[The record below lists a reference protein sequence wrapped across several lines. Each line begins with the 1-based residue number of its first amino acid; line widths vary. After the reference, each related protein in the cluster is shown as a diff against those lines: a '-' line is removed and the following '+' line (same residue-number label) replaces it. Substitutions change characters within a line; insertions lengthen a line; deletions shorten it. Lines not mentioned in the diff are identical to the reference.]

1 MRIKAPMP
9 RPIPIHGEA
18 FSTYAWHPDM
28 HEDKILR
35 VSKSSLGQFQTC
47 EQQYF
52 IKYVLGVKEPENDNM
67 IRGTNVHDAYEFI
80 LDRSL
85 DVEHAAK
92 LRDEGGYEAVNA
104 YFQSLIPPAQIKKGW
119 DDEYAK
125 PTGEDYRLDEPAHL
139 RRLMEA
145 EARRFMTSA
154 PNAFKPVGNELGV
167 DAIVELDIN
176 GTKVKVHLN
185 GFIDRLFMDNEGN
198 YHVHELKTG
207 MWKDKKTKYE
217 SMAKEMAFYVYMLK
231 KSTQPDFGGV
241 SVSYWGWDHTKGHE
255 NNPNE
260 IYRHIEHV
268 KAGVLMDMLTDL
280 KALVSAHLR
289 YKGDNDGKMFAT
301 KPSGSERYFCEP
313 WCAIK
318 GFCPKYER
326 HMMPH
331 ELRPKKQEGN

>member
-9 RPIPIHGEA
+9 RPIPLVKDLY
-18 FSTYAWHPDM
+18 STYAWHPGMVD
-28 HEDKILR
+28 DKILR
-35 VSKSSLGQFQTC
+35 VSKSSLGAFQTC

-52 IKYVLGVKEPENDNM
+52 IKYPLGVKEPQNDNM
-67 IRGTNVHDAYEFI
+67 VRGTNVHDAYEFI

-85 DVEHAAK
+85 DIEHATK
-92 LRDEGGYEAVNA
+92 LKNEQGYEAVHQ
-104 YFQSLIPPAQIKKGW
+104 YFQSLIPSEQISKGW

-125 PTGEDYRLDEPAHL
+125 PTGNPYALDEPDHL
-139 RRLMEA
+139 RKLMEA
-145 EARRFMTSA
+145 EAKRFMASD
-154 PNAFKPVGNELGV
+154 PQAFKPVGNELGV
-167 DAIVELDIN
+167 DAIVDLDIN
-176 GTKVKVHLN
+176 GTTVKVHLN

-207 MWKDKKTKYE
+207 LWKDKKSKYE
-217 SMAKEMAFYVYMLK
+217 SMSKEMAFYVYMLR
-231 KSTQPDFGGV
+231 KSSQQEFGGANI
-241 SVSYWGWDHTKGHE
+241 SYWGWDHTKGHE
-255 NNPNE
+255 DNNAQ
-260 IYRHIEHV
+260 IYRFIEPV
-268 KAGVLMDMLTDL
+268 RASVIKDMLVDL

-301 KPSGSERYFCEP
+301 KPTGSERFFCEP

-331 ELRPKKQEGN
+331 ELRPKQEGN